1 MIGPLACAMN
11 DRMMVAGSSR
21 CVRLLFG
28 MVVCLATTAVAR
40 QRPAV
45 IFTDAGA
52 AVGIEF
58 VHQTGGT
65 GERYMVETM
74 GSGVALA
81 DLDGDG
87 WLDAYF
93 VQSAPTPGFAASGA
107 MVNQHFRNRGDGS
120 FDDVTRYSGAD
131 DDGYGQGVAAGDY
144 DNDGFVDLYVTNFG
158 ANRLYRNN
166 GDGTFT
172 DVTAAAGVGDPLWGT
187 STAWAD
193 IDHDGLLDLY
203 VANYVDFDWDNHKFC
218 GDASRNLRAYC
229 HPDVYNAAP
238 DRLYWNRG
246 DGTFDEIGAAAGV
259 ADTIDGKGLGVV
271 FADYDNDGDA
281 DAYVANDSTRNLL
294 YTNNG
299 DGTFVEDG
307 FLAGVGYNED
317 GRTEAG
323 MGIDWGDYD
332 GDGQLDLVV
341 TNLTLETNT
350 LYRNLGAG
358 AFADE
363 SFAAGL
369 GEPSLLYVGFGTNW
383 MDYDNDGDLDLLV
396 ANGHI
401 IDNIAEFSE
410 NVEGSPLADRTYP
423 QVNHLYRNDGTGAFE
438 EVHETAGDGLA
449 LVKVS
454 RGTAIGDV
462 DNDGDL
468 DVMVSN
474 SGQSADYLR
483 NDGGNAAGNWIQL
496 RLIGQ
501 SSNRYGIGARILVG
515 ESIVREIKAGSSYG
529 SSSDPRLHV
538 GIGATGA
545 AEVAVRWPGGDTE
558 SLGSLQAGRLY
569 IVRQGRGVVAQRA
582 GR

>member
-1 MIGPLACAMN
+1 MSVIARCIGA
-11 DRMMVAGSSR
+11 VAGALWLG
-21 CVRLLFG
+21 VGTAG
-28 MVVCLATTAVAR
+28 MAFPQGSGHAVVFADATA
-40 QRPAV
+40 
-45 IFTDAGA
+45 DAW
-52 AVGIEF
+52 IRFE
-58 VHQTGGT
+58 HQVGGT

-74 GSGVALA
+74 GSGAALA

-93 VQSAPTPGFAASGA
+93 VQGAPTPGFAASGA

-120 FDDVTRYSGAD
+120 FDDVTGHSGAAD
-131 DDGYGQGVAAGDY
+131 AGYGQGVVAGDY
-144 DNDGFVDLYVTNFG
+144 DNDGFLDLYVTNFG

-166 GDGTFT
+166 GDGTFS
-172 DVTAAAGVGDPLWGT
+172 DVTARAGVGDELWGT
-187 STAWAD
+187 STAWSD

-218 GDASRNLRAYC
+218 GDSARNLRAYC

-238 DRLYWNRG
+238 DRLYRNRG
-246 DGTFDEIGAAAGV
+246 DGAFDEIGAAAGV

-271 FADYDNDGDA
+271 FADYDDDGDS

-294 YTNNG
+294 YANNG

-323 MGIDWGDYD
+323 MGTDWGDYD
-332 GDGQLDLVV
+332 GDRQLDLVV

-358 AFADE
+358 TFADE

-396 ANGHI
+396 ANGHS

-410 NVEGSPLADRTYP
+410 NVDGSPLADRTYP
-423 QVNHLYRNDGTGAFE
+423 QVNHLYRNDGTGKFE
-438 EVHETAGDGLA
+438 EVHDQAGDGLA
-449 LVKVS
+449 LVRVS

-483 NDGGNAAGNWIQL
+483 NVGGNRSGNWIQL

-501 SSNRYGIGARILVG
+501 RSNRYGIGARVLVG
-515 ESIVREIKAGSSYG
+515 ESIVREIKAGSSYC

-538 GIGATGA
+538 GIGAAGA

-569 IVRQGRGVVAQRA
+569 LVREGRGVVAQSERDGA
-582 GR
+582 